1 MEGTLAQYLKINQWN
16 VLYQWANEE
25 KLHDYINRCRVCVWG
40 GEICQ
45 NSTLVHD
52 FKKKQLRKITIE
64 RNCFHLI
71 KGKTPSVDILLN
83 DKRMDAF
90 PLRLRT
96 R

>member
-1 MEGTLAQYLKINQWN
+1 MC
-16 VLYQWANEE
+16 
-25 KLHDYINRCRVCVWG
+25 YINGPTKKNCMIISIDVECVCGG

-52 FKKKQLRKITIE
+52 LKKKQLRKITIE